1 MSRPPKLPTQSSLA
15 WSGTTNGPVPTRTVS
30 TMRFRARWIRVT
42 VLLIW
47 LGTQRLPATIPP
59 STGPR
64 PTRLISATRRF
75 LRSSIFATEW
85 SSLFAAQ
92 TK

>member
-1 MSRPPKLPTQSSLA
+1 MVGDDERARADSHRLDT
-15 WSGTTNGPVPTRTVS
+15 
-30 TMRFRARWIRVT
+30 RFRDRWIRAT
-42 VLLIW
+42 VLLRW

-59 STGPR
+59 STGCL

-75 LRSSIFATEW
+75 LRSSIFATEL